1 MMPQDVC
8 FPQFRYFYSYEK
20 LFLHTQNGHAEKLVE
35 IGSDVL
41 IFSIISRNATLER
54 VQYQGG
60 F

>member
-8 FPQFRYFYSYEK
+8 FPQYRHFYSYEK
-20 LFLHTQNGHAEKLVE
+20 LILHTQHSHAEKLVE

-41 IFSIISRNATLER
+41 IFSIITQNATLER

-60 F
+60 L